1 MTNKIKGKKSQ
12 LGRGLSSLLGDDS
25 RISQIVTSQ
34 PNFNLKKIPIELIS
48 PGPWQARK
56 IFDKEEL
63 MKLSKSIKDNDLIQ
77 PIVVT
82 PNKNKKGSFLII
94 AGERRWRASQL
105 AQIHEVTAIIKED
118 ITLDKIV
125 EISLIENLQ
134 RKDLNP
140 IEEATGYKNLI
151 DNHNYSQSQ
160 LASSIGKSRPYITN
174 IMRLL
179 TLPNKIQDYLIK
191 NKLTVGHARALIG
204 QKDSLILAEII
215 IKKNLSV
222 RSVEKLIYKET
233 IQKPENDPELKNIEK
248 KLENLT
254 GLKVKIKFNNK
265 NKNGNIVFYYKGL
278 DQFDNFLKLLK

>member
-1 MTNKIKGKKSQ
+1 MCNY
-12 LGRGLSSLLGDDS
+12 
-25 RISQIVTSQ
+25 
-34 PNFNLKKIPIELIS
+34 EL
-48 PGPWQARK
+48 
-56 IFDKEEL
+56 F
-63 MKLSKSIKDNDLIQ
+63 SIIL
-77 PIVVT
+77 
-82 PNKNKKGSFLII
+82 F
-94 AGERRWRASQL
+94 
-105 AQIHEVTAIIKED
+105 
-118 ITLDKIV
+118 LDKIV